1 LLFLFLKIMKKSKAT
16 TNHTQN
22 YALCMLAAGIPVAQV
37 ASTLGIARST
47 IYTWENDPKFEKKLN
62 RAVERIYQAAL
73 SELVCNASKA
83 TQELVRIIESE
94 DVPERVKI
102 SAISTLLTHIRHA
115 REAHML
121 DVAADL
127 EETDNE
133 ITVNVNFNDDTP
145 V

>member
-1 LLFLFLKIMKKSKAT
+1 MPKTKPT

-37 ASTLGIARST
+37 ANTLGIARST

-83 TQELVRIIESE
+83 TKELVRIIEGD
-94 DVPERVKI
+94 DVPDRVKI
-102 SAISTLLTHIRHA
+102 TAISTLLGHIRHA
-115 REAHML
+115 REAHL
-121 DVAADL
+121 DDVKNDL
-127 EETDNE
+127 AENGGE
-133 ITVNVNFNDDTP
+133 IVVNVNFSDDTP
-145 V
+145 VD